1 MEKMTYVVALNSA
14 IACEAL
20 SLEVRE
26 KLTALRDAQEKR
38 THAKATK
45 PTATQTE
52 NAGFKADILAT
63 MEDGVGYTVS
73 ELMKLVPSIGDL
85 SNQRVSAM
93 VRQMVTDGMLTRE
106 EIKRKAYFTK
116 A

>member
-1 MEKMTYVVALNSA
+1 MTKMTYVVALDSA

-20 SLEVRE
+20 SAEVRE
-26 KLTALRDAQEKR
+26 KLSALRETQVKR
-38 THAKATK
+38 THAERK

-52 NAGFKADILAT
+52 NEGFKVAILNG
-63 MEDGVGYTVS
+63 MEDGVGYTIS
-73 ELMKLVPSIGDL
+73 ELIKTIPEIAEV
-85 SNQRVSAM
+85 SNQRVSAI
-93 VRQMVTDGMLTRE
+93 VRQMVDGGALTRE